1 MILAETG
8 LEPQDR
14 DPTPVN
20 SDGEGDAVCA
30 DSEVDDVP
38 DIVAAPLAGT
48 DPVSEPSGMPK
59 RRRLN
64 DAGSAPSGILRT
76 PAGLPVTTIAVTP
89 GGVAIPLSSSVPA
102 SAPPA
107 CRDGV
112 VSAVRRRG
120 GVVGRR
126 VRRRTG
132 PTSTEGSLSSVAV
145 GVGCSSH
152 PSASPGPPS
161 APSLP
166 AGQAADSQSADR
178 TVGRLARRS
187 SVGLPNSNAPTHVV
201 LRGSA
206 PSGSLRDRVLGW
218 FRDVR
223 ARRGVS
229 PCPPA

>member
-1 MILAETG
+1 
-8 LEPQDR
+8 
-14 DPTPVN
+14 
-20 SDGEGDAVCA
+20 
-30 DSEVDDVP
+30 
-38 DIVAAPLAGT
+38 
-48 DPVSEPSGMPK
+48 MPK

-126 VRRRTG
+126 VR
-132 PTSTEGSLSSVAV
+132 PALS
-145 GVGCSSH
+145 
-152 PSASPGPPS
+152 
-161 APSLP
+161 
-166 AGQAADSQSADR
+166 AGQAADSLSADQ
-178 TVGRLARRS
+178 TVGRLVRRS

-201 LRGSA
+201 LRGPA
-206 PSGSLRDRVLGW
+206 PSGSLRLVQGRSCAAGR
-218 FRDVR
+218 F
-223 ARRGVS
+223 VS
-229 PCPPA
+229 PACLGVRLALRGGLSAVCMLFSLPASSSLSSWSRLGPSVPRWRKTERSDTCCG